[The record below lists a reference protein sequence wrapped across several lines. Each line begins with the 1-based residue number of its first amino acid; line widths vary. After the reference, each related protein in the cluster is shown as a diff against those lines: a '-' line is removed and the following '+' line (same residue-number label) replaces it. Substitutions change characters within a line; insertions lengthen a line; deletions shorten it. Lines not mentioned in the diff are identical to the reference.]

1 MNENPFQ
8 GARLMEVQH
17 PTVILKAV
25 YVSAILVG
33 SVMFGYGLQNPP
45 ASDQNTPAAADQPQ
59 PPAASQTQDPARQG
73 GQTPTATALQE
84 QQAQAD
90 AKPSSQPASGSKADS
105 KSATTNRSVRGY
117 STRPR
122 VAVAV
127 GAGFARFPRR
137 TFVRPF
143 VGFGFYPYGYY
154 WPYHY
159 GPYYGPY
166 YPGYAYGY
174 GYGGEVKL
182 SVEPKFARVYVDG
195 AFTGN
200 AEDLKHLR
208 LKPGTYDLSI
218 SAPGRASYRERI
230 YVLSGKT
237 LNIKVTLEEARKP
250 SAPTHAEEDR

>member
-1 MNENPFQ
+1 
-8 GARLMEVQH
+8 MEVQYR
-17 PTVILKAV
+17 TVILKAV
-25 YVSAILVG
+25 YVSAVLLG
-33 SVMFGYGLQNPP
+33 SVMVGYGLQNPP
-45 ASDQNTPAAADQPQ
+45 VSDQKTPAAADQPQ
-59 PPAASQTQDPARQG
+59 PPAAGQTQDPARQG
-73 GQTPTATALQE
+73 GQAPTASASQE
-84 QQAQAD
+84 QQAQVES
-90 AKPSSQPASGSKADS
+90 KPSNQPASTSKADT

-122 VAVAV
+122 VAVTV

-154 WPYHY
+154 TPYYY

-195 AFTGN
+195 AFAGN

-237 LNIKVTLEEARKP
+237 LKIKVMLEEARKP
-250 SAPTHAEEDR
+250 PEPAHAEEER